1 MRFAFIVSF
10 AWALAGCPAPDNSHG
25 LVTTSPPSTLL
36 DYNEF
41 VCEVQPVLV
50 RRCSFLGCHGN
61 PDHALRI
68 YSPGK
73 LRLDDTSASRA
84 DRDKKLTPLEV
95 QRNFEAAVGVSYFA
109 QPADRQAPN
118 DRVPILAK
126 PARASVG
133 GSEHH
138 GVGIFP
144 VYPAQD
150 LAHDPEWGALSS
162 WVAGKKAT
170 GSEPACADMFMKL
183 GLKPQ

>member
-1 MRFAFIVSF
+1 LRLFLVATAV
-10 AWALAGCPAPDNSHG
+10 ALAGCPAPDNSHG
-25 LVTTSPPSTLL
+25 LVTTAPPAQLL

-41 VCEVQPVLV
+41 VCEVQPVLI
-50 RRCSFLGCHGN
+50 RHCSFLGCHGN
-61 PDHALRI
+61 AEHALRV
-68 YSPGK
+68 YSAGK
-73 LRLDDTSASRA
+73 LRLDEGAGTREI
-84 DRDKKLTPLEV
+84 RDAKLSEV
-95 QRNFEAAVGVSYFA
+95 EVMRNFESATGTVYFA
-109 QPADRQAPN
+109 QPSDRQSPN
-118 DRVPILAK
+118 DKVPILSK

-133 GSEHH
+133 GAEHH

-150 LAHDPEWGALSS
+150 LSHDPEWIALSS

>member
-1 MRFAFIVSF
+1 VR
-10 AWALAGCPAPDNSHG
+10 ALPLVISVVLVGCPAPDNSHG
-25 LVTTSPPSTLL
+25 LVTTAPPAQLL

-50 RRCSFLGCHGN
+50 RHCSFLGCHGN
-61 PDHALRI
+61 ADHALRI

-73 LRLDDTSASRA
+73 LRLDGSAVTREARDGMLSA
-84 DRDKKLTPLEV
+84 DEV
-95 QRNFEAAVGVSYFA
+95 ERNFESATGTVYFA
-109 QPADRQAPN
+109 QPSDRQNP
-118 DRVPILAK
+118 DDHVPILVK

-133 GSEHH
+133 GAEHH

-150 LAHDPEWGALSS
+150 LQHDAEYTVLAA

-170 GSEPACADMFMKL
+170 GSEAACADMFMKL